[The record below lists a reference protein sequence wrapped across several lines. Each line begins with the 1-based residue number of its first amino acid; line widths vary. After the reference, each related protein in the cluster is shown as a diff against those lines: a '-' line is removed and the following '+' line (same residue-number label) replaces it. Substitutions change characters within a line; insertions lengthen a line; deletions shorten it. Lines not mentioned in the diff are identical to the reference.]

1 LLSIKKGGDVIHFLL
16 LSLALASQPKIGFG
30 IGQTLG
36 SHLLAPSLFTMR
48 VPIGKSFIIAPELN
62 FAYSSS
68 DAEIDSVTGSNY
80 TVGIEGNLHYAILKR
95 NKTSL
100 YGIGGIGF
108 ETSKDTRNWY
118 EHQYWWPSDSLV
130 EVEEVTSSHSY
141 GINLGLGMEQF
152 LRDNLSIY
160 ISSLSNI
167 TRTSEEKE
175 RKRDGEEET
184 IRKNTDLS
192 VDFQNLKC
200 CIYLIWYIF

>member
-1 LLSIKKGGDVIHFLL
+1 MVHFIL
-16 LSLALASQPKIGFG
+16 LSLVIATQPKVGFG

-36 SHLLAPSLFTMR
+36 SHLLTPSLFTMR
-48 VPIGKSFIIAPELN
+48 VPLGESFVIAPELN

-108 ETSKDTRNWY
+108 KISKDTRNWY
-118 EHQYWWPSDSLV
+118 EHWYPDSLV
-130 EVEEVTSSHSY
+130 EIEEVTSSHSY

-192 VDFQNLKC
+192 LDFQNLKC
-200 CIYLIWYIF
+200 CIYLIWYIL